1 MSYVQLQLR
10 ILAKM
15 LLPRYARQ
23 LLLTSSQVTQHLV
36 GVGDEADE
44 ILSDA
49 MPLR

>member
-23 LLLTSSQVTQHLV
+23 LLLTSSQVTHLV